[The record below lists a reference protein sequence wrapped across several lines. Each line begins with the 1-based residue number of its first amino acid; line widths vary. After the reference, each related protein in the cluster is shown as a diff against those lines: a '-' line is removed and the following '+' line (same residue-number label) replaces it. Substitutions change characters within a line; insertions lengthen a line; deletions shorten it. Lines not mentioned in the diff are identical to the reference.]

1 MIREQQ
7 ANIDLQ
13 CELQAQVQKSATV
26 QANLEKVEVKTVVRD
41 DAQIQE
47 DAKLKIEELE
57 SLVEYHLT
65 INDKLHA

>member
-1 MIREQQ
+1 MEK
-7 ANIDLQ
+7 A
-13 CELQAQVQKSATV
+13 ATV
-26 QANLEKVEVKTVVRD
+26 QANLEKIEVKTVVAVRD